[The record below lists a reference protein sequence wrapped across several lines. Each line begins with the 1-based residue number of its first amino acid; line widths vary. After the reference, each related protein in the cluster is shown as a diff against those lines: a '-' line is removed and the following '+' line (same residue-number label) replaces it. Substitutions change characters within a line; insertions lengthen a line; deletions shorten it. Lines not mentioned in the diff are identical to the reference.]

1 MRAVERAA
9 AVGLGAAAR
18 AAKLGHGGA
27 AAVVDFSVIGP
38 DEHGRVYHQNAF
50 GYGGRKQDER
60 ARWSYN
66 PVQPPEFT
74 AAPPPAFV
82 FASADSVV
90 LAFAPA
96 LLARRRRLVRFGCRL
111 VGIVV
116 EFNRAIGHQHL
127 AVGVFEVRFGERRR
141 RLARTALVGVPRQR
155 LAALEVEV
163 IGRAIDRHPG
173 TDFIREGGNEDWA
186 CAHRITSIAATKTSA
201 REFDTR

>member
-1 MRAVERAA
+1 MRRAVRA
-9 AVGLGAAAR
+9 
-18 AAKLGHGGA
+18 
-27 AAVVDFSVIGP
+27 
-38 DEHGRVYHQNAF
+38 HGRRSGGGRGADGEAGERGIGEREHARVYPNARS
-50 GYGGRKQDER
+50 GGGGRKQDER

-116 EFNRAIGHQHL
+116 EFDRAIGHQHL
-127 AVGVFEVRFGERRR
+127 AVGVFEG
-141 RLARTALVGVPRQR
+141 ALVNDGAGLP
-155 LAALEVEV
+155 
-163 IGRAIDRHPG
+163 
-173 TDFIREGGNEDWA
+173 
-186 CAHRITSIAATKTSA
+186 A
-201 REFDTR
+201 R

>member
-1 MRAVERAA
+1 
-9 AVGLGAAAR
+9 
-18 AAKLGHGGA
+18 LGHGVA
-27 AAVVDFSVIGP
+27 AAVVAFSVIGP

-82 FASADSVV
+82 FASADSAV

-116 EFNRAIGHQHL
+116 EFDRAIGHQHL

-163 IGRAIDRHPG
+163 IGRALID
-173 TDFIREGGNEDWA
+173 IR
-186 CAHRITSIAATKTSA
+186 CRLY
-201 REFDTR
+201 RRR

>member
-1 MRAVERAA
+1 MREHDCLGRPVRRAGEQLERAA

-18 AAKLGHGGA
+18 AAKLGHGVA

-66 PVQPPEFT
+66 PVQPT
-74 AAPPPAFV
+74 GIHSSTTPALV

-96 LLARRRRLVRFGCRL
+96 LL
-111 VGIVV
+111 
-116 EFNRAIGHQHL
+116 
-127 AVGVFEVRFGERRR
+127 
-141 RLARTALVGVPRQR
+141 
-155 LAALEVEV
+155 
-163 IGRAIDRHPG
+163 
-173 TDFIREGGNEDWA
+173 
-186 CAHRITSIAATKTSA
+186 
-201 REFDTR
+201 